1 MAREGLNKVTLI
13 GNLGADPE
21 LKHTQGGQAVLK
33 MRLATTETFKQRD
46 GQRGEST
53 QWHSVVL
60 WGNRAEALAKFL
72 EKGRTICVEG
82 SIEYR
87 QWEDNDG
94 NKRNATEIKA
104 RNVILLGGGGGEK
117 RGGFGGRSKPSG
129 GFNEYP
135 ADDFGD
141 DEIPF

>member
-117 RGGFGGRSKPSG
+117 RGGF
-129 GFNEYP
+129 NEYP

>member
-117 RGGFGGRSKPSG
+117 RGGFGGGSKPSG